1 MPALPLKVDQRR
13 ISQDSLLGS
22 VVSLRYIMNLMK
34 YLPLVAL
41 LLFSS
46 FAVADEDWVYLN
58 RDEKV
63 NRMHVDPKGKL
74 YLEGQIVTGFELQ
87 KTADRIGI
95 SPISPN
101 GKYAVLISF
110 GDQDSQTLLLQ
121 YDKRSASVIP
131 LQGTPMVWH
140 SWSPDGSYLLLASY
154 SDTQNMLYSIPLAT
168 LQPKQVPIQLQQQ
181 GEKTE
186 LVTTTVNWTAPDTFE
201 MEATIHCASGTEGCD
216 SQTEENVLRAYKLT
230 VNTGTL
236 QVTPEELP
244 VPEQE
249 M

>member
-1 MPALPLKVDQRR
+1 MIFMKPL
-13 ISQDSLLGS
+13 L
-22 VVSLRYIMNLMK
+22 
-34 YLPLVAL
+34 LVAL

-46 FAVADEDWVYLN
+46 FAVAEEDWFYLN

-63 NRMHVDPKGKL
+63 NRFHIDAKGKL
-74 YLEGQIVTGFELQ
+74 HLDGQIVTGFELQ

-95 SPISPN
+95 SPVSPN
-101 GKYAVLISF
+101 GKYAVIISF

-121 YDKRSASVIP
+121 YEKRATSVIP
-131 LQGTPMVWH
+131 LQGTPMVWN
-140 SWSPDGSYLLLASY
+140 SWSPDNSYLLLASY

-168 LQPKQVPIQLQQQ
+168 LQPKQVPVQLQKQ

-186 LVTTTVNWTAPDTFE
+186 LVTTTVSWTAPDTFE
-201 MEATIHCASGTEGCD
+201 MEATIHCAPGVEGCD
-216 SQTEENVLRAYKLT
+216 SRTEENVLRAYKLT

-244 VPEQE
+244 LPEQE